1 MSKKVLDR
9 FLSIKEKV
17 NLLQDRLD
25 QSRQGND
32 LYTNLLLDL
41 LEKDLTYFSYFKLE
55 DFVTS
60 KEIKPYAKIQSLKY
74 QLQQALD
81 GVNIPRLT
89 ASIIADQREEIER
102 LQQKVYELNKNGTN
116 NRTAVCYKSF

>member
-1 MSKKVLDR
+1 MNKKVLDR

-32 LYTNLLLDL
+32 LYTNLLLNS
-41 LEKDLTYFSYFKLE
+41 LEKDLDYFSYFKLE

-60 KEIKPYAKIQSLKY
+60 KEIKPYAKIQSLQY
-74 QLQQALD
+74 QLEQALS

-89 ASIIADQREEIER
+89 ACIIAEQREEIER

-116 NRTAVCYKSF
+116 NRTAICYKSF